1 MSPVKELTGVV
12 SIDLRNEPVLASS
25 PDAAVAAAS
34 RLEVRDEESY
44 AIAARMIQESA
55 ACIAKVEEFYEA
67 EKNLAYRLHKT
78 ITEKVAKFTA
88 SWGTVR
94 PALEPKMKRFRQE
107 QERIRQEEERRLARE
122 AEQARL
128 RAEAEARR
136 IQAEADQKAAE
147 LRRQGEMRAA
157 REVVNTA
164 TEQATQ
170 MMGQADALADLG
182 TIAPSPPKLAAV
194 GESRPWVA
202 EIVDSRKLLRAIAD
216 DDLLLS
222 QEDMDK
228 LKAVL
233 QPILNRIAKRMGKED
248 LGFAGARGVRDVQ
261 LRFSKSPVQA
271 AAPEGDGW

>member
-1 MSPVKELTGVV
+1 VPPVKELTGVV
-12 SIDLRNEPVLASS
+12 SIDLRNEPTF
-25 PDAAVAAAS
+25 PFDPNAAAAIAVGLNVDS
-34 RLEVRDEESY
+34 EETY
-44 AIAARMIQESA
+44 VIAARMIQESA
-55 ACIAKVEEFYEA
+55 ACIAKVEEFFE
-67 EKNLAYRLHKT
+67 EDKSLAYRLHKS
-78 ITEKVAKFTA
+78 ITEKVAKFTM
-88 SWGTVR
+88 SWRTVR
-94 PALEPKMKRFRQE
+94 PTLEPRMKKFRQE
-107 QERIRQEEERRLARE
+107 QERIRLEEERRLARQ
-122 AEQARL
+122 AEEARL
-128 RAEAEARR
+128 KAEAEAAEVRR
-136 IQAEADQKAAE
+136 KAEEEAAA

-157 REVVNTA
+157 REVVAGA
-164 TEQATQ
+164 TEQAQQVVDT
-170 MMGQADALADLG
+170 ANALEEIG